1 MIVKILI
8 CGFVYEHGGFF
19 LDVFVLVLFLSAF
32 TEFTVKY
39 KIQLTFL
46 SCYKITLLNLRK
58 CKQIKNEIKEKY
70 TAHIHYNM
78 KYLV

>member
-46 SCYKITLLNLRK
+46 S
-58 CKQIKNEIKEKY
+58 
-70 TAHIHYNM
+70 
-78 KYLV
+78 